1 MKLVDARLVT
11 AQGTKAAQLAVPD
24 AAGDGAAVLYVDGI
38 RRSTDDLPARAYLEI
53 DDPTIADQAAVAGY
67 FIEPPTS
74 FRRRSLR
81 LVGKFIGVGLAIC
94 TVGCIYWVIHDL
106 IALDLRGCVGVGRAC
121 SSSWDSSLI
130 AWLVSGEEILL
141 DDQARGRV
149 RTRAFW
155 GSLKGHSVRAV
166 ARDRVANGE
175 AEDVAIGDPPGD

>member
-81 LVGKFIGVGLAIC
+81 IVGKFIGVGLAIC
-94 TVGCIYWVIHDL
+94 TVGCIYWVVHDL
-106 IALDLRGCVGVGRAC
+106 IALDLVGALEWVGLFFFLGFLA
-121 SSSWDSSLI
+121 I

-155 GSLKGHSVRAV
+155 GSLKGIPGRAV
-166 ARDRVANGE
+166 ARDRVAKGE
-175 AEDVAIGDPPGD
+175 AEDVAMGDPPGD